1 MNNLS
6 FVFKRT
12 LNKNFMN
19 KFVNQFLLLLVIP
32 NFIVFGKNDTKI
44 IKRYSISHNFGTE
57 TRELSQST
65 IVRYNS
71 KRKTIDSTIYVHN
84 IPLSKKYSYIDFKN
98 RQSLQK
104 LEGIER
110 LMHFKYDYNL
120 GGKLVSKHL
129 YSSNDDSLKWRE
141 FYKYYSNGNLWKTIR
156 FDPSKVN
163 KSNKLEGLDINNEN
177 MPWGES
183 FEYNDNGKIK
193 EHKEFYAGFIIEH
206 TVYDN
211 DSSGNI
217 FVKEENFDPSIMKK
231 ITYSYNDDGNI
242 SQIINSRRGYSIG
255 SEKFEYDKS
264 GRISSIIHFNM
275 DGNLE
280 KTITNLYDE
289 RLGRETN
296 IITDASK
303 KLIRRIEYRNNSHNK
318 KIIQATFD
326 DKSRL
331 IQKKTIG
338 YDQYGN
344 MARVHDYDMLK
355 PSKEDKPILINII
368 TYEYD

>member
-1 MNNLS
+1 
-6 FVFKRT
+6 
-12 LNKNFMN
+12 MN
-19 KFVNQFLLLLVIP
+19 KIVNQFLLLLLVP
-32 NFIVFGKNDTKI
+32 SFIVFGRNNTKT
-44 IKRYSISHNFGTE
+44 IKSYNISQNFGTE

-71 KRKTIDSTIYVHN
+71 KRQTLDSTIYVHN
-84 IPLSKKYSYIDFKN
+84 IPLSKKYSYIDYKN

-110 LMHFKYDYNL
+110 LMHFKYDYNI
-120 GGKLVSKHL
+120 GEKLVAKHL

-141 FYKYYSNGNLWKTIR
+141 FYKYYSNGNLWKIIR

-163 KSNKLEGLDINNEN
+163 MSNKLEGLDTDNKN

-183 FEYNDNGKIK
+183 FDYNDDGKIK

-206 TVYDN
+206 TVYDK

-231 ITYSYNDDGNI
+231 ITYSYNNAGKVN
-242 SQIINSRRGYSIG
+242 QIINSRRGYSIG
-255 SEKFEYDKS
+255 SEKIDYDKT
-264 GRISSIIHFNM
+264 GRVSRTTHYNM
-275 DGNLE
+275 DGDLE
-280 KTITNLYDE
+280 KTITNIYDE
-289 RLGRETN
+289 KAGRETK

-303 KLIRRIEYRNNSHNK
+303 KLIRRIEYRNNSLNK

-338 YDQYGN
+338 YDKHGN
-344 MARVHDYDMLK
+344 MARIHDYDMLK
-355 PSKEDKPILINII
+355 PSAKGKPILINII

>member
-1 MNNLS
+1 MQKIMNNA
-6 FVFKRT
+6 
-12 LNKNFMN
+12 
-19 KFVNQFLLLLVIP
+19 VNQFLLLLLVP
-32 NFIVFGKNDTKI
+32 SFIVFGRNNTKI
-44 IKRYSISHNFGTE
+44 IKSYSISQNFGTE

-71 KRKTIDSTIYVHN
+71 KRQTLDSTIYVHN
-84 IPLSKKYSYIDFKN
+84 IPLSKKYSYIDYKN

-110 LMHFKYDYNL
+110 LMHFKYDYNT
-120 GGKLVSKHL
+120 GGKLVSKNL
-129 YSSNDDSLKWRE
+129 YSANDDSLKWRE
-141 FYKYYSNGNLWKTIR
+141 FYKYYSNGNLWKIIR

-163 KSNKLEGLDINNEN
+163 ISNKLDGLNTDSEN

-183 FEYNDNGKIK
+183 FDYNDDGKIK

-231 ITYSYNDDGNI
+231 ITYSYNDDGNVD
-242 SQIINSRRGYSIG
+242 QIISSRRGYSIG
-255 SEKFEYDKS
+255 SEKFEYDVA
-264 GRISSIIHFNM
+264 GRVSRIIHYNM

-280 KTITNLYDE
+280 KSITNLYDE
-289 RLGRETN
+289 KLGRETK

-303 KLIRRIEYRNNSHNK
+303 KLIRRIEYRINSLNK

-331 IQKKTIG
+331 IQKKTMG
-338 YDQYGN
+338 HDKYGN
-344 MARVHDYDMLK
+344 IARVHDYDMLK
-355 PSKEDKPILINII
+355 PSEQGKPILINII

>member
-1 MNNLS
+1 MQKIINR
-6 FVFKRT
+6 V
-12 LNKNFMN
+12 
-19 KFVNQFLLLLVIP
+19 VNQLLLLLFVP
-32 NFIVFGKNDTKI
+32 SFIVFGRNNTKI
-44 IKRYSISHNFGTE
+44 IKSYSISQNFGTE

-65 IVRYNS
+65 IVKYNS
-71 KRKTIDSTIYVHN
+71 QRQALDSTIYIHN
-84 IPLSKKYSYIDFKN
+84 IPLSKKYSYIDYRD

-110 LMHFKYDYNL
+110 LMHFKYDYNI
-120 GGKLVSKHL
+120 GGKLVARHL
-129 YSSNDDSLKWRE
+129 YSGNNDSLKWRE
-141 FYKYYSNGNLWKTIR
+141 FYKYYSNGNLWKIIR

-163 KSNKLEGLDINNEN
+163 MSNKLDGLDNDNEN

-183 FEYNDNGKIK
+183 FDYNDDGKIK
-193 EHKEFYAGFIIEH
+193 EHKEFYDGYIIEH

-217 FVKEENFDPSIMKK
+217 FIKEENFDPSIMKK
-231 ITYSYNDDGNI
+231 ITYSYNDNGNVD
-242 SQIINSRRGYSIG
+242 QIINSRRGFSIS
-255 SEKFEYDKS
+255 SEKFEYDET
-264 GRISSIIHFNM
+264 GRVSRIIYYNM
-275 DGNLE
+275 DGNIE

-289 RLGRETN
+289 KLGRETK
-296 IITDASK
+296 ILTDASK
-303 KLIRRIEYRNNSHNK
+303 KLIRRIEYRINSQNK

-338 YDQYGN
+338 YDKHGN
-344 MARVHDYDMLK
+344 IARVHDYDMLK
-355 PSKEDKPILINII
+355 PSEQGKPILINII